1 MRKQIMMTVM
11 GLAMVLTTTFGMK
24 TYAYADCL
32 NKISLSP
39 TAVGVAND
47 ISGNVSFEEKGA
59 SQRFKVSMDARVAD
73 GTTFV
78 VYVNGMPAGMITIT
92 LGSGELDINNHDGA
106 ILPAGLDPVCNI
118 SSVLVTDGA
127 ANPVIEGRF

>member
-1 MRKQIMMTVM
+1 MRKQLMMTVM
-11 GLAMVLTTTFGMK
+11 GLTMMLAATFGME
-24 TYAYADCL
+24 AYANADCF

-39 TAVGVAND
+39 TDVGVAND
-47 ISGNVSFEEKGA
+47 ISGKVAFEENGS

-78 VYVNGMPAGMITIT
+78 VFANGMPAGMITIT
-92 LGSGELDINNHDGA
+92 LGSGELDLNNHDGA
-106 ILPAGLDPVCNI
+106 ILPAGLDPICNI

-127 ANPVIEGRF
+127 GNPVIEGIF